1 MRRTPHLR
9 HCRKRSRK
17 VNAWLVGGD
26 SGTPRAR
33 LAELVAA
40 LSLGV
45 DLGFGQPMEHVLRQ
59 CLIALRLAD
68 QAGLGEQDR
77 IAVYYT
83 ALLVNVG
90 CHADAHE
97 QAKWFGDDIALKSG
111 KYAHELGSVRGAL
124 ATMRLVGAGNPPLHR
139 FRVGLEFAFSGHRQ
153 LDGMISQHA
162 RLAQNLAEQLELPGT
177 ARNGV
182 GAAYE
187 QWDGRGWPGV
197 LKAGAIPVAAR
208 IAQLAEY
215 MEVAHRVSGVPGATA
230 LARKRAGKQFDP
242 ALVALLCARAEEIFG
257 GLEAVPAWRTV
268 IAAEPALAMELS
280 PDQLDRA
287 LAAIANF
294 VDLKSPF
301 TLGHSVAVA
310 ELAEEAGRRLGLPPE
325 QVLMLRRAGFV
336 HGFGRLG
343 VSNSIWD
350 RPGPLSAG
358 EWERVR
364 MYPYLTERMLHQSA
378 ALAPLGEIAVQHR
391 ERLDGSGYPRGLSGG
406 AISRSGPGARGRRRV
421 RLDARAQTAP
431 AGPAGRGRG
440 RADARGSPGRP
451 AGRRGRGRRARGGRA
466 PAAAAPGGA
475 GRPDRPRGRGPRP
488 ARPRPVQQADSRTT
502 GDHAQDGRQPRRAHL
517 RQDRR
522 LQPGR
527 GRDVRR
533 AARPAARGKAGR
545 DRAAITGEDEA
556 IASCP
561 RGRPAVTVV
570 SPIR

>member
-1 MRRTPHLR
+1 M
-9 HCRKRSRK
+9 
-17 VNAWLVGGD
+17 GG
-26 SGTPRAR
+26 GTGAGGAR

-59 CLIALRLAD
+59 CLIALRLAG

-77 IAVYYT
+77 MAVYYT

-111 KYAHELGSVRGAL
+111 KYVHELGSVRGAL
-124 ATMRLVGAGNPPLHR
+124 ATMRLIGAGNPPLHR
-139 FRVGLEFAFSGHRQ
+139 FRVGLEFAFSGRRE

-162 RLAQNLAEQLELPGT
+162 RLARTLAEQLGLP
-177 ARNGV
+177 AVVRDSV

-187 QWDGRGWPGV
+187 QWDGHGWPGA

-208 IAQLAEY
+208 IAQLAEFT
-215 MEVAHRVSGVPGATA
+215 EVAHRVGGVAGATA
-230 LARKRAGKQFDP
+230 LARRRAGRQFDP
-242 ALVALLCARAEEIFG
+242 ALAALLCGRADQVLG
-257 GLEAVPAWRTV
+257 GLEAVPAWPAV
-268 IAAEPALAMELS
+268 IDAEPALAVDLSAAEL
-280 PDQLDRA
+280 DGA

-310 ELAEEAGRRLGLPPE
+310 GLAGDAGRRLGLPPE
-325 QVLMLRRAGFV
+325 QEMLLRRAGYV

-350 RPGPLSAG
+350 RPGPLSTG

-391 ERLDGSGYPRGLSGG
+391 ERLDGSGYPRGLSGA
-406 AISRSGPGARGRRRV
+406 AISLPARVLGA
-421 RLDARAQTAP
+421 
-431 AGPAGRGRG
+431 
-440 RADARGSPGRP
+440 ADAYVSMREPRP
-451 AGRRGRGRRARGGRA
+451 H
-466 PAAAAPGGA
+466 
-475 GRPDRPRGRGPRP
+475 RP
-488 ARPRPVQQADSRTT
+488 ARPAGEAAGELRAEVLR
-502 GDHAQDGRQPRRAHL
+502 GRLDTAAVDAVLEAAGHRVPRRRDGVAGL
-517 RQDRR
+517 TAREVEVLTLLARGMSNRQIADR
-522 LQPGR
+522 LVITPKTAGNHVEHIYAKI
-527 GRDVRR
+527 GASNR
-533 AARPAARGKAGR
+533 AAAALF
-545 DRAAITGEDEA
+545 
-556 IASCP
+556 
-561 RGRPAVTVV
+561 AVQHDLL
-570 SPIR
+570 PE

>member
-1 MRRTPHLR
+1 
-9 HCRKRSRK
+9 
-17 VNAWLVGGD
+17 VGGD
-26 SGTPRAR
+26 VGAPRAR

-59 CLIALRLAD
+59 CLIALRLAGL
-68 QAGLGEQDR
+68 AGLGEQDR
-77 IAVYYT
+77 MAVYYT

-111 KYAHELGSVRGAL
+111 KYAHELGSVRGVL

-153 LDGMISQHA
+153 LDGMITQHA
-162 RLAQNLAEQLELPGT
+162 RLARTLAGQLELPG
-177 ARNGV
+177 AVREGV

-187 QWDGRGWPGV
+187 QWDGRGWPGI
-197 LKAGAIPVAAR
+197 LKAAAIPVAAR
-208 IAQLAEY
+208 IAQLAEF
-215 MEVAHRVSGVPGATA
+215 MEVAHRVGGVAGATA
-230 LARKRAGKQFDP
+230 LARRRAGRQFDP
-242 ALVALLCARAEEIFG
+242 ALAGLLCSHAEEIFAD
-257 GLEAVPAWRTV
+257 LEAVPAWHSV
-268 IAAEPALAMELS
+268 IAAEPALAVELS

-287 LAAIANF
+287 LAAVANF

-325 QVLMLRRAGFV
+325 QVLALRRAGLV

-358 EWERVR
+358 EWERIR

-378 ALAPLGEIAVQHR
+378 ALAPLGEIAVQVR

-406 AISRSGPGARGRRRV
+406 AI
-421 RLDARAQTAP
+421 
-431 AGPAGRGRG
+431 
-440 RADARGSPGRP
+440 
-451 AGRRGRGRRARGGRA
+451 
-466 PAAAAPGGA
+466 
-475 GRPDRPRGRGPRP
+475 PRP
-488 ARPRPVQQADSRTT
+488 ARVLGAAEAYVSMREPRPHRPARTADEAAAELRAEVRGGRLDGAAAGAVLEAAGHRRPRRREAVAGLTAREVEVLVLLARGLSNRQIAERLVITPKTAGNHVEHIYAKIGASSRT
-502 GDHAQDGRQPRRAHL
+502 
-517 RQDRR
+517 
-522 LQPGR
+522 
-527 GRDVRR
+527 
-533 AARPAARGKAGR
+533 AAAMFAVQHGLLPEEKMA
-545 DRAAITGEDEA
+545 
-556 IASCP
+556 
-561 RGRPAVTVV
+561 AVT
-570 SPIR
+570 PP